1 MTFGEL
7 LKKEI
12 KKQRITQKYLA
23 NRIKISETALSQIIT
38 DKYFPSQSTIDS
50 LCFVLKVKLIFS
62 FEQL

>member
-38 DKYFPSQSTIDS
+38 DKYFPTKGSYK
-50 LCFVLKVKLIFS
+50 CFSVS
-62 FEQL
+62 